1 MGLMRRLR
9 AAVRVLLDV
18 GLHTRGMTPAEG
30 VSYAVEHLAVDRDEA
45 MEMVRRASA
54 RPTYALADAVGRR
67 ELLALRDDWQA
78 RAGAGASLRE
88 FHDELLAYGGLP
100 VSLIRWGM
108 GLDD

>member
-1 MGLMRRLR
+1 
-9 AAVRVLLDV
+9 
-18 GLHTRGMTPAEG
+18 
-30 VSYAVEHLAVDRDEA
+30 

-67 ELLALRDDWQA
+67 EILKLLDSWRE
-78 RAGAGASLRE
+78 RAGPDVPIRE
-88 FHDELLAYGGLP
+88 FHDALLAYGGLP

>member
-1 MGLMRRLR
+1 MGALRRLR
-9 AAVRVLLDV
+9 AAVRVILDV

-30 VSYAVEHLAVDRDEA
+30 VSYAVEHLAVDREEA

-67 ELLALRDDWQA
+67 ELLALRDSW
-78 RAGAGASLRE
+78 RAEAGPDAPLRA
-88 FHDELLAYGGLP
+88 FHDEVLSYGGLP

>member
-1 MGLMRRLR
+1 
-9 AAVRVLLDV
+9 
-18 GLHTRGMTPAEG
+18 
-30 VSYAVEHLAVDRDEA
+30 VSYAVEHLAVDREEA

-67 ELLALRDDWQA
+67 ELLALRDAW
-78 RAGAGASLRE
+78 RAEAGPGAPLRA
-88 FHDELLAYGGLP
+88 FHDEVLSYGGLP